1 MNLFRFKEAGNE
13 LYKMKDY
20 RAAAGKYHRSILYLK
35 VS

>member
-1 MNLFRFKEAGNE
+1 MGNE

-35 VS
+35 VGKCNPSSI